1 MSLLQ
6 RVSDLEAELASKS
19 QVVSRLNSE
28 LNELR
33 EEAVNIE
40 DLRRSVRDLQK
51 QIDLAK
57 DSDDA
62 TQRKNAELRQTL
74 KNKENQLE
82 VGNFNRRFFLQ
93 RLSVHVIK

>member
-1 MSLLQ
+1 VSLLQ

-19 QVVSRLNSE
+19 QVISRLNSE
-28 LNELR
+28 LNELKD
-33 EEAVNIE
+33 EAVNVE

-51 QIDLAK
+51 QLDLAK

-62 TQRKNAELRQTL
+62 TQRKNVELRQTL

-82 VGNFNRRFFLQ
+82 VGY
-93 RLSVHVIK
+93 I

>member
-1 MSLLQ
+1 VSLLQ

-19 QVVSRLNSE
+19 QVISRLNSE
-28 LNELR
+28 LNELKD
-33 EEAVNIE
+33 EAVNVE

-51 QIDLAK
+51 QLDLAK

-62 TQRKNAELRQTL
+62 TQRKNVELRQTL

-82 VGNFNRRFFLQ
+82 VGYF
-93 RLSVHVIK
+93 

>member
-19 QVVSRLNSE
+19 QVISRLNSE
-28 LNELR
+28 LNELKD
-33 EEAVNIE
+33 EAVNVE

-51 QIDLAK
+51 QLDLAK

-62 TQRKNAELRQTL
+62 TQRKNVELRQTL

-82 VGNFNRRFFLQ
+82 VGY
-93 RLSVHVIK
+93 I

>member
-19 QVVSRLNSE
+19 QVISRLNSE
-28 LNELR
+28 LNELKD
-33 EEAVNIE
+33 EAVNVE

-51 QIDLAK
+51 QLDLAK

-62 TQRKNAELRQTL
+62 TQRKNVELRQTL

-82 VGNFNRRFFLQ
+82 VGYF
-93 RLSVHVIK
+93 